1 MFQTLENQTQPS
13 PKDLYHQYAP
23 KRPLRTRKITKDWKD
38 NLCKEAEARQKW
50 SHEVITIS
58 FLLPQCFIM

>member
-23 KRPLRTRKITKDWKD
+23 KCPLRTRKITKDWKD
-38 NLCKEAEARQKW
+38 NLCNETEARQKW
-50 SHEVITIS
+50 SHEVY
-58 FLLPQCFIM
+58 